1 MTDIGA
7 AEGADGS
14 GGAPRAQRGVRS
26 LETAGTVLRRLARAE
41 APMMLRDLS
50 EALNMAASQLHPYLV
65 SLRASGLVEQTE
77 RGLYTLGP
85 FALELGLSRLRSQ
98 NAYRETIRRVPA
110 LVEELQL
117 MVAVTVW
124 GLHGATIVYVEES
137 PNRIHANVQPGG
149 IFRMTNTATGAL
161 FAAFHPPAQTE
172 PVIRQEIDAAT
183 RADAPASDFDE
194 GALRARIRAVRAQ
207 GYATTRD
214 IPIPGVSAIAAPV
227 FDHTGVMKLALTVI
241 GPTGLIGLEP
251 TSAAVARTLG
261 FVRTLSSDL
270 GWVGAASD

>member
-1 MTDIGA
+1 MP
-7 AEGADGS
+7 
-14 GGAPRAQRGVRS
+14 APRPQRGVRS
-26 LETAGTVLRRLARAE
+26 LETAGTILRQLTRAQ

-50 EALNMAASQLHPYLV
+50 EALAVSAAQLHPYLV
-65 SLRASGLVEQTE
+65 SLRSIGLVEQTE

-110 LVEELQL
+110 LVEELQF
-117 MVAVTVW
+117 MVAVSVW

-161 FAAFHPPAQTE
+161 FAAFHTPNLTE
-172 PVIRQEIDAAT
+172 PVIRDEIAALKKAEAPEFPFDAAAW
-183 RADAPASDFDE
+183 RAS
-194 GALRARIRAVRAQ
+194 VRQVRGQ

-214 IPIPGVSAIAAPV
+214 VPIPGVSAIAAPV
-227 FDHTGVMKLALTVI
+227 FDHTGAMKLALTLI

-251 TSAAVARTLG
+251 SSVCVTRLVDFARTL
-261 FVRTLSSDL
+261 SADL
-270 GWVGAASD
+270 GWSVA

>member
-1 MTDIGA
+1 VTEA
-7 AEGADGS
+7 A
-14 GGAPRAQRGVRS
+14 APRPRTQRGVRS
-26 LETAGTVLRRLARAE
+26 LETAGFVLHRLARAE

-50 EALNMAASQLHPYLV
+50 EAVGISASHLHPYMV
-65 SLRASGLVEQTE
+65 SLRASGLVEQTD

-161 FAAFHPPAQTE
+161 FAAFHTPNLIE
-172 PVIRQEIDAAT
+172 PVIRDEIETAQHAEH
-183 RADAPASDFDE
+183 PEFDFDE
-194 GALRARIRAVRAQ
+194 AAWRSRVSRVREQ
-207 GYATTRD
+207 GYATTKD
-214 IPIPGVSAIAAPV
+214 VPIPGVSAVAAPV
-227 FDHTGVMKLALTVI
+227 FEHTGVMKLALTLI

-251 TSAAVARTLG
+251 GSVSVRTLVN
-261 FVRTLSSDL
+261 FARELSSDL
-270 GWVGAASD
+270 GWTQT

>member
-1 MTDIGA
+1 MKETA
-7 AEGADGS
+7 APP
-14 GGAPRAQRGVRS
+14 PRAQRGVRS
-26 LETAGTVLRRLARAE
+26 LETAGAVLHRLARAE

-50 EALNMAASQLHPYLV
+50 EAVGISASHLHPYMV

-161 FAAFHPPAQTE
+161 FAAYHTPNLTE
-172 PVIRQEIDAAT
+172 PVIREEIEVLQKAGQSKLPFDALAW
-183 RADAPASDFDE
+183 RES
-194 GALRARIRAVRAQ
+194 VREVRVR

-214 IPIPGVSAIAAPV
+214 VPIPGVSAIAAPV
-227 FDHTGVMKLALTVI
+227 FDHTGAMKLALTLI
-241 GPTGLIGLEP
+241 GPTGVIRLDPSSVCVTRLVEF
-251 TSAAVARTLG
+251 ARTLS
-261 FVRTLSSDL
+261 TNL
-270 GWVGAASD
+270 GWVEGRANA

>member
-1 MTDIGA
+1 VT
-7 AEGADGS
+7 EADTHT
-14 GGAPRAQRGVRS
+14 ARPQRGVRS

-50 EALNMAASQLHPYLV
+50 EAVGISASLLHPYLV

-98 NAYRETIRRVPA
+98 NVYRETIRRIPA
-110 LVEELQL
+110 LVDELQL

-124 GLHGATIVYVEES
+124 GLNGATIVYVEES

-161 FAAFHPPAQTE
+161 FAALHTPNATE
-172 PVIRQEIDAAT
+172 PIIRSEFDAAKKAGQP
-183 RADAPASDFDE
+183 RSDVDE
-194 GALRARIRAVRAQ
+194 KSWRARVQLVRDR
-207 GYATTRD
+207 GYATTKD
-214 IPIPGVSAIAAPV
+214 VPIPGVSAIAAPV
-227 FDHTGVMKLALTVI
+227 FDHTGMMKLALTLI
-241 GPTGLIGLEP
+241 GPTGLIGLGP
-251 TSAAVARTLG
+251 SSVCVTRLVSFA
-261 FVRTLSSDL
+261 RTLSSDL
-270 GWVGAASD
+270 GWTTG

>member
-1 MTDIGA
+1 MTEA
-7 AEGADGS
+7 AEPR
-14 GGAPRAQRGVRS
+14 PRAQRGVRS
-26 LETAGTVLRRLARAE
+26 LETASTVLHQLARAE
-41 APMMLRDLS
+41 SPMMLRDLS
-50 EALNMAASQLHPYLV
+50 EAVGISASHLHPYMV

-85 FALELGLSRLRSQ
+85 FALELGLSRLRNQ

-110 LVEELQL
+110 LVEDLQL

-161 FAAFHPPAQTE
+161 FAAFNSPNVTE
-172 PVIRQEIDAAT
+172 PVIRREFEAA
-183 RADAPASDFDE
+183 AAAGAPGGDVDE
-194 GALRARIRAVRAQ
+194 TSWRARVQGVRER

-214 IPIPGVSAIAAPV
+214 VPIPGVSAVAAPV
-227 FDHTGVMKLALTVI
+227 FDHTGVMKLALTLI

-251 TSAAVARTLG
+251 DSTCVTSLVVFARTL
-261 FVRTLSSDL
+261 SADL
-270 GWVGAASD
+270 GWTEP